1 MRLLVRIPEVWI
13 HFFPHSTIQQDD
25 GKEKTKL
32 SLICML
38 LRVVHYQPGSN
49 LVALCERD
57 LADTILMSS
66 TYLIILKH

>member
-1 MRLLVRIPEVWI
+1 
-13 HFFPHSTIQQDD
+13 
-25 GKEKTKL
+25 
-32 SLICML
+32 ML

-66 TYLIILKH
+66 TYLIILKHFNRLSPFFHFDHLLLKKDIKFGQNLHLVES